1 MLAGALA
8 LELGL
13 RFQTKRDP
21 SRLLGV
27 GWWRYTAAQGIFVEV
42 DLGQHPRHTPLMGR
56 RRVVR
61 GTGKRQLFRVKAE
74 RIGGTTFDER
84 NRLEWF
90 RRRSEVG
97 SMLAI
102 AVASQQSA
110 GDIGNDDDAR
120 VGAFDELCA
129 SDFR

>member
-1 MLAGALA
+1 VLTGALA

-27 GWWRYTAAQGIFVEV
+27 GWWRHTAAQGIFVEV

-97 SMLAI
+97 NVLTVP
-102 AVASQQSA
+102 VASQQSP

-120 VGAFDELCA
+120 VGAFDELSA

>member
-1 MLAGALA
+1 
-8 LELGL
+8 
-13 RFQTKRDP
+13 
-21 SRLLGV
+21 LGV
-27 GWWRYTAAQGIFVEV
+27 GWWRHTAAQGIFVEV

-120 VGAFDELCA
+120 VGAFDELSA